1 MKKENKEKSP
11 SRGVLIMAMGNPNW
25 GKLAVNLAMS
35 LRFTSPDIKI
45 TLAQAGSGAAQIGEF
60 GKTLFDKIIPIDQ
73 KYYTKLQRGG
83 ENPIITTEYL
93 KAKLAMYK
101 LSPYDE
107 TIFLDA
113 DMVWCPKRPITDLF
127 NELNKVDFAIAN
139 RSFTSLDKE
148 GLGDDFGVWA
158 SPKKVKKLFKFK
170 EGKYYNLSSEMVYF
184 KKTKEVG
191 KLFSDAL
198 KIYDRTDLHK
208 AGLKMFN
215 GAIPDELPLTIAM
228 IKNDLYPHK
237 DSYLP
242 IYWES
247 AEHKH
252 LEGGALFGSFWAYSM
267 GGAFTENRM
276 KKIYNNLVQ
285 YYCNQYSQRHPFKYI
300 DKRSWMPGRH
310 NL

>member
-1 MKKENKEKSP
+1 MTKEKKVTSP

-45 TLAQAGSGAAQIGEF
+45 TLAQAGNGASQLGEF
-60 GKTLFDKIIPIDQ
+60 GKTLFNNIIEIEP
-73 KYYTKLQRGG
+73 KYYTKEGRV
-83 ENPIITTEYL
+83 EYL

-101 LSPYDE
+101 LSPYNE

-113 DMVWCPKRPITDLF
+113 DMVWNPKRAIEGLF
-127 NELNKVDFAIAN
+127 EELKDVDFTIAN
-139 RSFTSLDKE
+139 RSFTSLEKDDV
-148 GLGDDFGVWA
+148 GDSFGVWS
-158 SPKKVKKLFKFK
+158 SPKHIKKVFNFKK
-170 EGKYYNLSSEMVYF
+170 GKYYNLSSEMVYF
-184 KKTKEVG
+184 KKIKEVG

-198 KIYDRTDLHK
+198 KIYDKNNYNSRP
-208 AGLKMFN
+208 FN
-215 GAIPDELPLTIAM
+215 GAIPDELPLTISM

-247 AEHKH
+247 AAHRN
-252 LEGGALFGSFWAYSM
+252 LEGGVLFAEFWAYSM
-267 GGAFTENRM
+267 GGAFTSPRM

-285 YYCNQYSQRHPFKYI
+285 YYCNQYGQRYPFKYL
-300 DKRSWMPGRH
+300 DKRGWMPGRK